1 MSTTSYPERFTRNDY
16 HIDPP
21 EIRDQKIDALVRA
34 MTRDEKLMMLGGT
47 REPEDKGKIGN
58 AGYQWGVPRLGVPEV
73 VMYDGPA
80 GITGIV
86 ETTGLP
92 QPSLLG
98 CTWDDEMA
106 YDFGKVAASE
116 CASCSGNFLLAP
128 QLDVIRSPHF
138 ARNKDMKSEDS
149 YLAARLGVQETRGVQ
164 ENGAVATIKHFA
176 AANMFGTG
184 LSHFPKQTLDEQTL
198 HETYC
203 RSFEAAIHE
212 GGAGS
217 LMNSYNDV
225 NDDYCSAN
233 RALLVDILRDQW
245 GYKGSVMSDWG
256 SVHKFT
262 LNKGMDMEMPY
273 PAFNARDKIDK
284 NIRRGSMDEDRIDE
298 AVRHVLYGMS
308 VIGLLG
314 LVELDDEGNV
324 KEDPQHHSPIQMEWY
339 YDQDVRDGLLERNAG
354 IAAQIVREGTV
365 LLKNSNAALPLSD
378 EEAARAVLIGTG
390 AVYPVCGQAQERSF
404 GTLSRM
410 QSGKDA
416 LEEVTGS
423 ECEAYA
429 GIDYVGVPIPAEF
442 FYQDEACTKHG
453 LVRTYGILDEDRN
466 LLAVNTGAGGAGGA
480 FLGENVV
487 DEDGDPVDTGLTG
500 YNSMEEELPENY
512 PLGQFC
518 CIDDQI
524 DFTCGR
530 DADGNLIKNYKNGP
544 AGTAFGEN
552 ETYTWKGYIKAPE
565 SGICSLILECV
576 GGQASFFLKNGSEW
590 TMPGQSKMREWAQWP
605 WESLICTP
613 EGMGI
618 TSSRLTLE
626 AGKVYPVVVHA
637 RQCVRNKDLQ
647 LRLAWALP
655 SFARSNYDNA
665 LKAASRAD
673 TIIFYA
679 CDAVV
684 ESDLFA
690 ARDRTAPI
698 TFGEEQTRLL
708 QDVIRTK
715 KPDARLIVIVQSSNA
730 RACGAWAD
738 QADAIVT
745 AYLPGQEGARVL
757 AQILT
762 GRTNPSGKL
771 SQTWPAHVQDTPLTD
786 TPAHEQERSIGLP
799 LDNGNVMVRMTEGI
813 FTGYRWYDRT
823 GVKPL
828 FAFGHGLSY
837 TTFKYDNLTISPAQP
852 DPDFGATWTVC
863 LHVTN
868 TGSRTGDEV
877 VQLYLGGSD
886 DVPSYIQMADK
897 QLVGYVRLKNLQP
910 GETREASMTI
920 DPKMLCYW
928 DPAMRL
934 QTRSDGTKD
943 KWVRAAGERR
953 LYIGASSADVRL
965 EGTIMV

>member
-1 MSTTSYPERFTRNDY
+1 MSTTAYPATFTRNDY
-16 HIDPP
+16 KPDPP
-21 EIRDQKIDALVRA
+21 EMRDRKIEALVRA
-34 MTRDEKLMMLGGT
+34 MTRDEKLLMLGGT

-106 YDFGKVAASE
+106 YGFGKVAATE

-138 ARNKDMKSEDS
+138 GRNKDMKSEDS

-176 AANMFGTG
+176 AANMFGAG
-184 LSHFPKQTLDEQTL
+184 LSRFPKQTLDEQTL

-233 RALLVDILRDQW
+233 KALLVDILRDQW
-245 GYKGSVMSDWG
+245 GYQGSVMSDWG

-284 NIRRGSMDEDRIDE
+284 NISRGRMSEERIDE

-314 LVELDDEGNV
+314 LVQLDEKGDV
-324 KEDPQHHSPIQMEWY
+324 KEDPQHLSPIQMEWY
-339 YDQDVRDGLLERNAG
+339 YDQDVQEGLLERNAQ

-365 LLKNSNAALPLSD
+365 LLKNDDHALPLSPA
-378 EEAARAVLIGTG
+378 ETKNAVLIGTG

-404 GTLSRM
+404 GRLSRM
-410 QSGKDA
+410 QSGQDA
-416 LEEVTGS
+416 LAELTGTR
-423 ECEAYA
+423 CAAYA
-429 GIDYVGVPIPAEF
+429 GIDYVGEPIPADVL
-442 FYQDEACTKHG
+442 YQDEACTKHG

-466 LLAVNTGAGGAGGA
+466 LLSASAGAGGAGAA
-480 FLGENVV
+480 FLGENVL
-487 DEDGDPVDTGLTG
+487 DEDGDPVDTGLSG
-500 YNSMEEELPENY
+500 YNSMEEHLPADY

-518 CIDDQI
+518 CVDEQLN
-524 DFTCGR
+524 FTCGTN
-530 DADGNLIKNYKNGP
+530 ADGSLVKNYKNGP
-544 AGTAFGEN
+544 DGTAFGDN

-565 SGICSLILECV
+565 SGTYSLILECV
-576 GGQASFFLKNGSEW
+576 GGQASFFLKDGSEW

-626 AGKVYPVVVHA
+626 AGKVYPVLVHA

-655 SFARSNYDNA
+655 SFAESNYDKA
-665 LKAASRAD
+665 IKAASRAD

-690 ARDRTAPI
+690 ARKRTASI
-698 TFGEEQTRLL
+698 TFGDEQTRLL
-708 QDVIRTK
+708 QDVIHAK
-715 KPDARLIVIVQSSNA
+715 KPGAKLIVIVQTSNA

-738 QADAIVT
+738 QADAILT
-745 AYLPGQEGARVL
+745 AYLPGQEGARVV
-757 AQILT
+757 AEILT
-762 GRTNPSGKL
+762 GKTNPSGKL
-771 SQTWPAHVQDTPLTD
+771 SQTWPAGEQDTPLTD
-786 TPAHEQERSIGLP
+786 TPAHELERSSGIP
-799 LDNGNVMVRMTEGI
+799 LDNGNFMVRMTEGI
-813 FTGYRWYDRT
+813 FTGYRWYDKA

-837 TTFKYDNLTISPAQP
+837 TTFAYDHLTITPAQE
-852 DPDFGATWTVC
+852 DPDFGATWTVRC
-863 LHVTN
+863 SVTN
-868 TGSRTGDEV
+868 TGDRAGDEI
-877 VQLYLGGSD
+877 VQLYIGGT
-886 DVPSYIQMADK
+886 DVPYYIQMADR
-897 QLVGYVRLKNLQP
+897 QLVGYVRLKDIKP

-934 QTRSDGTKD
+934 QSRSDGTKD
-943 KWVRAAGERR
+943 KWVRAAGSRSI
-953 LYIGASSADVRL
+953 YVGASSDDIRL
-965 EGTIMV
+965 EGSITVS